1 MVLGPQRPAEIIEY
15 NSTVSSCVSVP
26 CHCKHGCP
34 RSLHIDQGGILP
46 LFPVE
51 ILCTK
56 SVWNESL
63 SLYGAEEAG
72 EEVRRVFVDE
82 ERVRG
87 LGVGGSWDSVGE
99 RSDAAGGSLQFVGPA
114 VAALLPLLQVFP
126 FGRQAVGVHV
136 GVSVHE
142 ALLLLLLLL
151 V

>member
-1 MVLGPQRPAEIIEY
+1 M
-15 NSTVSSCVSVP
+15 
-26 CHCKHGCP
+26 
-34 RSLHIDQGGILP
+34 
-46 LFPVE
+46 FPVE
-51 ILCTK
+51 IICTK

-72 EEVRRVFVDE
+72 EEVRRVFVNE
-82 ERVRG
+82 ERVCG

-99 RSDAAGGSLQFVGPA
+99 RSDAAGGSLQFMGPT

-126 FGRQAVGVHV
+126 LGRKPMGVHV

-142 ALLLLLLLL
+142 ALLLL